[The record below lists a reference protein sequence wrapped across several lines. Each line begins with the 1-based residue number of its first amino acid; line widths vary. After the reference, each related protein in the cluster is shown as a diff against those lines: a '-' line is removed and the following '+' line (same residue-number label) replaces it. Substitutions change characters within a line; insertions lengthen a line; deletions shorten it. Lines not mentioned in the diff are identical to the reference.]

1 MSEIEQASRDRAAS
15 GSIRFNTDSSRL
27 EIYNGE
33 AWWEIDST
41 SPELQTGGTRGIHFG
56 GVTPSAINNIDF
68 YNVDTTGDAADFGD
82 MTRNTNISSAG
93 TASRTRGIAFGGGN
107 TPDNIIEFITISS
120 TGNAADFGDMIQHRR
135 NAGAG
140 SNGVRGVV
148 IGGWT
153 APAANPGYHNLIDY
167 ITIAQT
173 GNAVDFG
180 DMINNGESQF
190 AVANSPTRIVYGQ
203 YGTPS
208 GASNTIEYITTSTL
222 GNGAD
227 FGDVTGDTRS
237 NGAGGGNA
245 VRGIFG
251 GGAAPNQPAYTPQDE
266 IHFLTIATL
275 GNTTDFGNLTGGR
288 SSFNGC
294 SSPTRMTFNGGYT
307 PSITDQIQYVQIA
320 STGDAV
326 DFGDLT
332 ASKTRGGACSNGHG
346 GLG

>member
-1 MSEIEQASRDRAAS
+1 MEYPSLDTAKAGA
-15 GSIRFNTDSSRL
+15 IRFNTDSSQL
-27 EIYNGE
+27 EIYDGNQWTGIL
-33 AWWEIDST
+33 AT
-41 SPELQTGGTRGIHFG
+41 SPDLQTGGTRGIHFG

-68 YNVDTTGDAADFGD
+68 FNVDTTGDASDFGD
-82 MTRNTNISSAG
+82 MTRTTNISSAG

-180 DMINNGESQF
+180 DMINNGESGF

-203 YGTPS
+203 MGVPS
-208 GASNTIEYITTSTL
+208 GYVNQIEYITTSTL

-251 GGAAPNQPAYTPQDE
+251 GGAGPNQPAYTPQDE

-275 GNTTDFGNLTGGR
+275 GNTTDFGNLTEGK
-288 SSFNGC
+288 SSLNGC

-307 PSITDQIQYVQIA
+307 PSISNKIDFVQTA

-346 GLG
+346 GL

>member
-1 MSEIEQASRDRAAS
+1 MEKPSLDTAKAGA
-15 GSIRFNTDSSRL
+15 IRFNTDSSQM
-27 EIYNGE
+27 EINDGNQCTGIL
-33 AWWEIDST
+33 AT
-41 SPELQTGGTRGIHFG
+41 SPEQQTGGTRGIHFG
-56 GVTPSAINNIDF
+56 GVTPSAIAQIDF
-68 YNVDTTGDAADFGD
+68 FNVDSTGNAADFGD
-82 MTRNTNISSAG
+82 MTRSTNISNAG

-153 APAANPGYHNLIDY
+153 NPAANPGYHNLIDF
-167 ITIAQT
+167 ITIAT
-173 GNAVDFG
+173 EGNALDFG

-208 GASNTIEYITTSTL
+208 GASNTIEYLTTSTL
-222 GNGAD
+222 GNASD
-227 FGDVTGDTRS
+227 FGDVSGDTRS
-237 NGAGGGNA
+237 SGAGGGNV

-251 GGAAPNQPAYTPQDE
+251 GGQAPNQPSYTPQDE
-266 IHFLTIATL
+266 IHYLTISSL
-275 GNTTDFGNLTGGR
+275 GNTIDFGDLSEQRSNL
-288 SSFNGC
+288 NGC

-307 PSITDQIQYVQIA
+307 PSITNKIDYIKIMSGGSA
-320 STGDAV
+320 L

>member
-1 MSEIEQASRDRAAS
+1 MALKA
-15 GSIRFNTDSSRL
+15 GSIRFNTDTSQM
-27 EIYNGE
+27 EIWNGE
-33 AWWEIDST
+33 QWIGIVAT
-41 SPELQTGGTRGIHFG
+41 SPEQQTGGTRGIYFG

-68 YNVDTTGDAADFGD
+68 YNVDTTGNAADFGD
-82 MTRNTNISSAG
+82 MTRSTNISSAG
-93 TASRTRGIAFGGGN
+93 TSSRTRGIAFGGGN

-120 TGNAADFGDMIQHRR
+120 TGNAADFGDMVQHRR

-153 APAANPGYHNLIDY
+153 APQASPGYHNLIDY

-208 GASNTIEYITTSTL
+208 GANNTIEYLTTSTL
-222 GNGAD
+222 GNASN
-227 FGDVTGDTRS
+227 FGDVSGDARS
-237 NGAGGGNA
+237 SGAGGGNA

-251 GGAAPNQPAYTPQDE
+251 GGQAPNQPAYDPQDE
-266 IHFLTIATL
+266 IHFLTISTL
-275 GNTTDFGNLTGGR
+275 GNTSDFGNLTGGR
-288 SSFNGC
+288 SNLNGC
-294 SSPTRMTFNGGYT
+294 SSPIRMTFNGGYT
-307 PSITDQIQYVQIA
+307 PSITNQIQYVQIA

-346 GLG
+346 GL